1 LSLLE
6 FLNTNVTLVI
16 SFVGMLIAISSLA
29 ISASTYK
36 RDQGRLDV
44 KIGVWNVLNMETM
57 QPTDES
63 YIRITM
69 VNSGR
74 RPVVVD
80 SLGGFPRFWR
90 VRRRLHSCFPNT
102 FDIVGFF
109 LADQI
114 VEKQLRDPR
123 GEYQILSEGKK
134 LTVSIPI
141 ARNRRAGTRTWDEVA
156 AFYAGDSM
164 GRCHY
169 VPSQVL
175 NKFKTDIKTFFQ
187 EA

>member
-1 LSLLE
+1 
-6 FLNTNVTLVI
+6 
-16 SFVGMLIAISSLA
+16 MLTAISSLA
-29 ISASTYK
+29 ISVSPTYK

-63 YIRITM
+63 YIRISI

-74 RPVVVD
+74 RPVVID
-80 SLGGFPRFWR
+80 SLGGFPRFWW
-90 VRRRLHSCFPNT
+90 VRRKLHSWFPNA

-109 LADQI
+109 SAHQI
-114 VEKQLRDPR
+114 VEKQLRDSR

-141 ARNRRAGTRTWDEVA
+141 ARNRRAGTRSWDEVA
-156 AFYAGDSM
+156 VFYAGDSM

-169 VPSQVL
+169 VPSGVL
-175 NKFKTDIKTFFQ
+175 RKFKTDINAFFV
-187 EA
+187 ES